1 MKKNFFFFAM
11 TAAAIGFT
19 GMVNAGD
26 TLGTYE
32 MQVTGNVIP
41 LSACIVTAPTSLT
54 FDNIS
59 GPDEIYKV
67 ELGPKHS
74 QIYEINVSGCHKD
87 IQVSASVTG
96 VADSINN
103 QLLSTAKDDPAAAQN
118 VAVAFFEQVGDSQHP
133 IVAVNTGQTTS
144 RSVLDDGTAKI
155 LIQASV
161 VLADNY
167 KPATAGTITAN
178 ANVKINF
185 L

>member
-41 LSACIVTAPTSLT
+41 LSACVVTAPSSLS

-59 GPDEIYKV
+59 PEDISLV
-67 ELGPKHS
+67 ENGPKHDNLYL
-74 QIYEINVSGCHKD
+74 IEISGCHKD
-87 IQVSASVTG
+87 LKVSATVLG

-103 QLLSTAKDDPAAAQN
+103 ELLSTQMVPGAAEN
-118 VAVAFFEQVGDSQHP
+118 VAVAFYEQVGNAHP
-133 IVAVNTGQTTS
+133 VVAINTGHTS
-144 RSVLDDGTAKI
+144 SSTINEFGTAQI
-155 LIQASV
+155 IMQADV
-161 VLADNY
+161 VLADY
-167 KPATAGTITAN
+167 TKRATPGTIAAN
-178 ANVKINF
+178 ANVQINF